1 MQLFCDFVTY
11 QNKELLGNNTFLL
24 LQSNYIIHF
33 IPSNKY
39 KCEGLFEKY
48 LEFEMEEW
56 NIENLLRENGVGSV
70 PNILHKY
77 DLILS
82 SYAISEGDLSIAT
95 KTIAN

>member
-1 MQLFCDFVTY
+1 
-11 QNKELLGNNTFLL
+11 
-24 LQSNYIIHF
+24 
-33 IPSNKY
+33 
-39 KCEGLFEKY
+39 
-48 LEFEMEEW
+48 MEEW